1 MVKAELGQKRTCQ
14 SCGAKFYDM
23 NRTPILC
30 PKCGATFDP
39 ETLLKLRRGKPPP
52 AAAVA
57 KPVPADEPE
66 PAEVEDVADDEAE
79 DEEEDEAVM
88 EDTSELGQDSD
99 DVEEV
104 IDKSDEDGEGR

>member
-39 ETLLKLRRGKPPP
+39 ETLLKLRRGKP
-52 AAAVA
+52 AAAPVVA

-66 PAEVEDVADDEAE
+66 PAEAEEVAADEAE

-99 DVEEV
+99 DVDEV
-104 IDKSDEDGEGR
+104 VDKADEDGEGR